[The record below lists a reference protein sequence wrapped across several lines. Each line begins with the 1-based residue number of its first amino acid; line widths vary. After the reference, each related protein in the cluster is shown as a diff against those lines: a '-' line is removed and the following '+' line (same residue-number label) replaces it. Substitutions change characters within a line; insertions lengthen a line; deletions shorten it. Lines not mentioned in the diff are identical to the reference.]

1 MENIKQRLSE
11 VAHSWVH
18 IGMITLFL
26 FGVQPSAIETQANA
40 LTAEVVKEETKNEKQ
55 LKKETLEKFSNTV
68 YKPSEMLT
76 DKELINLLWAVGFEV
91 CAQLKSDDSTKN
103 IPVIFITALN
113 ESADETKGFSVGGAD
128 FISKPF
134 HPEVVLARIQT
145 HIELQAAKEKSDTL
159 LKVLLPENVVNDLIN
174 NGKHIPEIHNNVS
187 ILFFDFVGFTNMTTQ
202 MNPQVLI
209 EELSGIFTDFD
220 EICSKHHATRIKTIG
235 DAYMATTGLG
245 TDDKNHAV
253 NLVNTAIDFINYLNN
268 RNQTAAYKWQ
278 CRIGVHSGSVIAGII
293 GKNRFA
299 YDILGDDVNIAAK
312 VESAGV
318 PMKVTI
324 TEATKQLC
332 PLLLQHVFLR
342 CD

>member
-1 MENIKQRLSE
+1 MEYVSPLPIVLVVDDAVENLQVLSGLLKDKYRIKIAKNGEKALE
-11 VAHSWVH
+11 
-18 IGMITLFL
+18 L
-26 FGVQPSAIETQANA
+26 ANA
-40 LTAEVVKEETKNEKQ
+40 SEKPNLILLDVVMPGM
-55 LKKETLEKFSNTV
+55 S
-68 YKPSEMLT
+68 
-76 DKELINLLWAVGFEV
+76 GFEV

-145 HIELQAAKEKSDTL
+145 HIELQAAKQKSDTL

-332 PLLLQHVFLR
+332 ANEFVSESIGKVMLKRRGEMELFVVTP
-342 CD
+342 

>member
-1 MENIKQRLSE
+1 MEYVNPLPIVLIVDDAVENLQVLSGLLKDKYRVKIAKNGE
-11 VAHSWVH
+11 KA
-18 IGMITLFL
+18 LEL
-26 FGVQPSAIETQANA
+26 ANA
-40 LTAEVVKEETKNEKQ
+40 SEKPNLILLDVVMPGM
-55 LKKETLEKFSNTV
+55 S
-68 YKPSEMLT
+68 
-76 DKELINLLWAVGFEV
+76 GFEV
-91 CAQLKSDDSTKN
+91 CAQLKSDESTKN

-113 ESADETKGFSVGGAD
+113 EATDETKGFSVGGAD
-128 FISKPF
+128 FIAKPF
-134 HPEVVLARIQT
+134 HPDVVLARIQT
-145 HIELQAAKEKSDTL
+145 HIELQAAKQKSDTL

-174 NGKHIPEIHNNVS
+174 TGKHIPEIHNNVS
-187 ILFFDFVGFTNMTTQ
+187 VLFFDFVGFTNMTTQ

-245 TDDKNHAV
+245 IDDKNHAV
-253 NLVNTAIDFINYLNN
+253 NLVNTGIDFINYLNQ
-268 RNQTAAYKWQ
+268 RNQTAEHKWQ
-278 CRIGVHSGSVIAGII
+278 CRIGIHSGSVIAGII

-332 PLLLQHVFLR
+332 GEQFISESIGKVMLKRRGEMELFVVTP
-342 CD
+342 

>member
-1 MENIKQRLSE
+1 LEYVSPLPIVLVVDDAVENLQVLSGLLKDKYRIKIAKNGEKALE
-11 VAHSWVH
+11 
-18 IGMITLFL
+18 L
-26 FGVQPSAIETQANA
+26 ANA
-40 LTAEVVKEETKNEKQ
+40 SEKPNLILLDVVMPGM
-55 LKKETLEKFSNTV
+55 S
-68 YKPSEMLT
+68 
-76 DKELINLLWAVGFEV
+76 GFEV
-91 CAQLKSDDSTKN
+91 CAQLKSDESTKN

-113 ESADETKGFSVGGAD
+113 EATDETKGFSVGGAD
-128 FISKPF
+128 FIAKPF

-145 HIELQAAKEKSDTL
+145 HIELQAAKQKSDTL

-174 NGKHIPEIHNNVS
+174 KGKHIPEIHNNVS

-245 TDDKNHAV
+245 TDDKNHSV

-268 RNQTAAYKWQ
+268 RNQTAEFKWQ
-278 CRIGVHSGSVIAGII
+278 CRIGIHSGSVIAGII

-332 PLLLQHVFLR
+332 ANEFVSESIGKVMLKRRGEMELFVVTP
-342 CD
+342 

>member
-1 MENIKQRLSE
+1 VDYVNPLPIVLIVDDAVENLQVLSGLLKDKYRVKIAKNGE
-11 VAHSWVH
+11 K
-18 IGMITLFL
+18 
-26 FGVQPSAIETQANA
+26 AIELANA
-40 LTAEVVKEETKNEKQ
+40 TEKPNLILLDVVMPGM
-55 LKKETLEKFSNTV
+55 S
-68 YKPSEMLT
+68 
-76 DKELINLLWAVGFEV
+76 GFEV

-245 TDDKNHAV
+245 ADDKNHAV
-253 NLVNTAIDFINYLNN
+253 NLVNTAIDFINYLNH
-268 RNQTAAYKWQ
+268 RNQTAEFKWQ
-278 CRIGVHSGSVIAGII
+278 CRIGIHSGSVIAGII

-332 PLLLQHVFLR
+332 ANDFVSESIGKVMLKRRGEMELFVVTP
-342 CD
+342 

>member
-1 MENIKQRLSE
+1 VDYVNPLPIVLIVDDAVENLQVLSGLLKDKYRVKIAKNGE
-11 VAHSWVH
+11 K
-18 IGMITLFL
+18 
-26 FGVQPSAIETQANA
+26 AIELANA
-40 LTAEVVKEETKNEKQ
+40 TEKPNLILLDVVMPGM
-55 LKKETLEKFSNTV
+55 S
-68 YKPSEMLT
+68 
-76 DKELINLLWAVGFEV
+76 GFEV

-113 ESADETKGFSVGGAD
+113 EATDETKGFSVGGAD
-128 FISKPF
+128 FIAKPF

-145 HIELQAAKEKSDTL
+145 HIELQAAKQKSDTL

-187 ILFFDFVGFTNMTTQ
+187 ILFFDFVGFTNMTTK

-268 RNQTAAYKWQ
+268 RNQTAEFKWQ
-278 CRIGVHSGSVIAGII
+278 CRIGIHSGSVIAGII

-332 PLLLQHVFLR
+332 ANEFVSESIGKVMLKRRGEMELFVVTP
-342 CD
+342 

>member
-1 MENIKQRLSE
+1 VDYVNPLPIVLIVDDAVENLQVLSGLLKDKYRVKIAKNGE
-11 VAHSWVH
+11 K
-18 IGMITLFL
+18 
-26 FGVQPSAIETQANA
+26 AIELANA
-40 LTAEVVKEETKNEKQ
+40 TEKPNLILLDVVMPGM
-55 LKKETLEKFSNTV
+55 S
-68 YKPSEMLT
+68 
-76 DKELINLLWAVGFEV
+76 GFEV

-145 HIELQAAKEKSDTL
+145 HIELQAAKQKSDTL
-159 LKVLLPENVVNDLIN
+159 LNVLLPENVVNDLIN

-332 PLLLQHVFLR
+332 ANEFVSESIGKVMLKRRGEMELFVVTP
-342 CD
+342 

>member
-1 MENIKQRLSE
+1 VDYVNTLPIVLIVDDAVENLQVLSGLLKDKYRVKIAKNGE
-11 VAHSWVH
+11 K
-18 IGMITLFL
+18 
-26 FGVQPSAIETQANA
+26 AIELANA
-40 LTAEVVKEETKNEKQ
+40 TEKPNLILLDVVMPGM
-55 LKKETLEKFSNTV
+55 S
-68 YKPSEMLT
+68 
-76 DKELINLLWAVGFEV
+76 GFEV

-145 HIELQAAKEKSDTL
+145 HIELQAAKQKSDTL

-268 RNQTAAYKWQ
+268 RNQTAEFKWQ
-278 CRIGVHSGSVIAGII
+278 CRIGIHSGSVIAGII

-332 PLLLQHVFLR
+332 ANEFVSESIGKVMLKRRGEMELFVVTP
-342 CD
+342 

>member
-1 MENIKQRLSE
+1 MDYLNPLPIVLIVDDAVENLQVLSGLLKDKYRVKIAKNGE
-11 VAHSWVH
+11 K
-18 IGMITLFL
+18 
-26 FGVQPSAIETQANA
+26 AIELANA
-40 LTAEVVKEETKNEKQ
+40 TEKPNLILLDVVMPGM
-55 LKKETLEKFSNTV
+55 S
-68 YKPSEMLT
+68 
-76 DKELINLLWAVGFEV
+76 GFEV

-174 NGKHIPEIHNNVS
+174 KGKHIPEIHNNVS

-332 PLLLQHVFLR
+332 ANEFVSESIGKVMLKRRGEMELFVVTP
-342 CD
+342 

>member
-1 MENIKQRLSE
+1 LEYVNPLPIVLIVDDAVENLQVLSGLLKDKYRVKIAKNGE
-11 VAHSWVH
+11 KA
-18 IGMITLFL
+18 LEL
-26 FGVQPSAIETQANA
+26 ANA
-40 LTAEVVKEETKNEKQ
+40 SEKPNLILLDVVMPGM
-55 LKKETLEKFSNTV
+55 S
-68 YKPSEMLT
+68 
-76 DKELINLLWAVGFEV
+76 GFEV
-91 CAQLKSDDSTKN
+91 CAQLKSDESTKN

-113 ESADETKGFSVGGAD
+113 EATDETKGFSVGGAD
-128 FISKPF
+128 FIAKPF

-145 HIELQAAKEKSDTL
+145 HIELQAAKQKSDTL

-174 NGKHIPEIHNNVS
+174 TGKHIPEIHNNVS
-187 ILFFDFVGFTNMTTQ
+187 VLFFDFVGFTNMTTQ

-253 NLVNTAIDFINYLNN
+253 NLVNTGIDFINYLNH
-268 RNQTAAYKWQ
+268 RNQTAEYKWQ
-278 CRIGVHSGSVIAGII
+278 CRIGIHSGSVIAGII

-332 PLLLQHVFLR
+332 GDQFIFESIGKVMLKRRGEMELFVVTP
-342 CD
+342 

>member
-1 MENIKQRLSE
+1 MEYVNPLPIVLIVDDAVENLQVLSGLLKDKYRVKIAKNGE
-11 VAHSWVH
+11 KA
-18 IGMITLFL
+18 LEL
-26 FGVQPSAIETQANA
+26 ANA
-40 LTAEVVKEETKNEKQ
+40 SEKPNLILLDVVMPGM
-55 LKKETLEKFSNTV
+55 S
-68 YKPSEMLT
+68 
-76 DKELINLLWAVGFEV
+76 GFEV
-91 CAQLKSDDSTKN
+91 CAQLKSDESTKN

-113 ESADETKGFSVGGAD
+113 EATDETKGFSVGGAD
-128 FISKPF
+128 FIAKPF
-134 HPEVVLARIQT
+134 HPDVVLARIQT
-145 HIELQAAKEKSDTL
+145 HIELQAAKQKSDTL

-174 NGKHIPEIHNNVS
+174 TGKHIPEIHNNVS
-187 ILFFDFVGFTNMTTQ
+187 VLFFDFVGFTNMTTQ

-253 NLVNTAIDFINYLNN
+253 NLVSTGIDFINYLNH
-268 RNQTAAYKWQ
+268 RNQTAEFKWQ
-278 CRIGVHSGSVIAGII
+278 CRIGIHSGSVIAGII

-332 PLLLQHVFLR
+332 GEQFISESIGKVMLKRRGEMELFVVTP
-342 CD
+342 

>member
-1 MENIKQRLSE
+1 LEYVSPLPIVLVVDDAVENLQVLSGLLKDKYRIKIAKNGEKALE
-11 VAHSWVH
+11 
-18 IGMITLFL
+18 L
-26 FGVQPSAIETQANA
+26 ANA
-40 LTAEVVKEETKNEKQ
+40 SEKPNLILLDVVMPGM
-55 LKKETLEKFSNTV
+55 S
-68 YKPSEMLT
+68 
-76 DKELINLLWAVGFEV
+76 GFEV
-91 CAQLKSDDSTKN
+91 CAQLKSDESTKN

-113 ESADETKGFSVGGAD
+113 EATDETKGFSVGGAD
-128 FISKPF
+128 FIAKPF

-145 HIELQAAKEKSDTL
+145 HIELQAAKQKSDTL

-174 NGKHIPEIHNNVS
+174 KGKHIPEIHNNVS

-253 NLVNTAIDFINYLNN
+253 NLVNTAIDFINYLNS

-332 PLLLQHVFLR
+332 ANEFISESIGKVMLKRRGEMELFVVTP
-342 CD
+342 

>member
-1 MENIKQRLSE
+1 MDYVNPLPIVLIVDDAVENLQVLSGLLKDKYRVKIAKNGE
-11 VAHSWVH
+11 K
-18 IGMITLFL
+18 
-26 FGVQPSAIETQANA
+26 AIELANA
-40 LTAEVVKEETKNEKQ
+40 TEKPNLILLDVVMPGM
-55 LKKETLEKFSNTV
+55 S
-68 YKPSEMLT
+68 
-76 DKELINLLWAVGFEV
+76 GFEV

-128 FISKPF
+128 FIAKPF

-145 HIELQAAKEKSDTL
+145 HIELQAAKQKSDTL

-278 CRIGVHSGSVIAGII
+278 CRIGIHSGSVIAGII

-332 PLLLQHVFLR
+332 ANEFVSESIGKVMLKRRGEMELFVVTP
-342 CD
+342 

>member
-1 MENIKQRLSE
+1 MDYVNPLPIVLIVDDAVENLQVLSGLLKDKYRVKIAKNGE
-11 VAHSWVH
+11 K
-18 IGMITLFL
+18 
-26 FGVQPSAIETQANA
+26 AIELANA
-40 LTAEVVKEETKNEKQ
+40 TEKPNLILLDVVMPGM
-55 LKKETLEKFSNTV
+55 S
-68 YKPSEMLT
+68 
-76 DKELINLLWAVGFEV
+76 GFEV

-145 HIELQAAKEKSDTL
+145 HIELQAAKQKSDTL

-245 TDDKNHAV
+245 NDDSNHAI
-253 NLVNTAIDFINYLNN
+253 NLVKTGIDFINYLNH
-268 RNQTAAYKWQ
+268 RNQTSAYKWQ

-332 PLLLQHVFLR
+332 ANEFVSESIGKVMLKRRGEMELFVVTP
-342 CD
+342 

>member
-1 MENIKQRLSE
+1 VDYVNPLPIVLIVDDAVENLQVLSGLLKDKYRVKIAKNGE
-11 VAHSWVH
+11 K
-18 IGMITLFL
+18 
-26 FGVQPSAIETQANA
+26 AIELANA
-40 LTAEVVKEETKNEKQ
+40 TEKPNLILLDVVMPGM
-55 LKKETLEKFSNTV
+55 S
-68 YKPSEMLT
+68 
-76 DKELINLLWAVGFEV
+76 GFEV

-332 PLLLQHVFLR
+332 ANEFVSESIGKVMLKRRGEMELFVVTP
-342 CD
+342 

>member
-1 MENIKQRLSE
+1 MDYVNPLPIVLIVDDAVEKLQVLSGLLKDKYRVKIAKNGE
-11 VAHSWVH
+11 K
-18 IGMITLFL
+18 
-26 FGVQPSAIETQANA
+26 AIELANA
-40 LTAEVVKEETKNEKQ
+40 TEKPNLILLDVVMPGM
-55 LKKETLEKFSNTV
+55 S
-68 YKPSEMLT
+68 
-76 DKELINLLWAVGFEV
+76 GFEV

-324 TEATKQLC
+324 TEASKQLC
-332 PLLLQHVFLR
+332 ANEFVSESIGKVMLKRRGEMELFVVTP
-342 CD
+342 

>member
-1 MENIKQRLSE
+1 VDYVNPLPIVLIVDDAVENLQVLSGLLKDKYRVKIAKNGE
-11 VAHSWVH
+11 K
-18 IGMITLFL
+18 
-26 FGVQPSAIETQANA
+26 AIELANA
-40 LTAEVVKEETKNEKQ
+40 TEKPNLILLDVVMPGM
-55 LKKETLEKFSNTV
+55 S
-68 YKPSEMLT
+68 
-76 DKELINLLWAVGFEV
+76 GFEV

-145 HIELQAAKEKSDTL
+145 HIELQAVKEKSDTL

-332 PLLLQHVFLR
+332 ANEFVSESIGKVMLKRRGEMELFVVTP
-342 CD
+342 

>member
-1 MENIKQRLSE
+1 VDYVNPLPIVLIVDDAVENLQVLSGLLKDKYRVKIAKNGE
-11 VAHSWVH
+11 K
-18 IGMITLFL
+18 
-26 FGVQPSAIETQANA
+26 AIELANA
-40 LTAEVVKEETKNEKQ
+40 TEKPNLILLDVVMPGM
-55 LKKETLEKFSNTV
+55 S
-68 YKPSEMLT
+68 
-76 DKELINLLWAVGFEV
+76 GFEV

-145 HIELQAAKEKSDTL
+145 HIELQAAKQKSDTL

-174 NGKHIPEIHNNVS
+174 TGKHIPEIHNNVS
-187 ILFFDFVGFTNMTTQ
+187 VLFFDFVGFTNMTTQ

-253 NLVNTAIDFINYLNN
+253 NLVNTGIDFINYLNH
-268 RNQTAAYKWQ
+268 RNQTAEYKWQ
-278 CRIGVHSGSVIAGII
+278 CRIGIHSGSVIAGII

-332 PLLLQHVFLR
+332 GDQFIFESIGKVMLKRRGEMELFVVTP
-342 CD
+342 

>member
-1 MENIKQRLSE
+1 MDYVNPLPIVLIVDDAVENLQVLSGLLKDKYRVKIAKNGE
-11 VAHSWVH
+11 K
-18 IGMITLFL
+18 
-26 FGVQPSAIETQANA
+26 AIELANA
-40 LTAEVVKEETKNEKQ
+40 TEKPNLILLDVVMPGM
-55 LKKETLEKFSNTV
+55 S
-68 YKPSEMLT
+68 
-76 DKELINLLWAVGFEV
+76 GFEV

-145 HIELQAAKEKSDTL
+145 HIELQAAKQKSDTL

-245 TDDKNHAV
+245 NDDKNHAV
-253 NLVNTAIDFINYLNN
+253 NLVNTAIDFIKYLNN
-268 RNQTAAYKWQ
+268 RNQTAEFKWQ
-278 CRIGVHSGSVIAGII
+278 CRIGIHSGSVIAGII

-332 PLLLQHVFLR
+332 ANEFVSESIGKVMLKRRGEMELFVVTP
-342 CD
+342 

>member
-1 MENIKQRLSE
+1 MDYVNPLPIVLIVDDAVENLQVLSGLLKDKYRVKIAKNGE
-11 VAHSWVH
+11 KA
-18 IGMITLFL
+18 LEL
-26 FGVQPSAIETQANA
+26 ANA
-40 LTAEVVKEETKNEKQ
+40 SEKPNLILLDVVMPGM
-55 LKKETLEKFSNTV
+55 S
-68 YKPSEMLT
+68 
-76 DKELINLLWAVGFEV
+76 GFEV

-245 TDDKNHAV
+245 ADDKNHAV
-253 NLVNTAIDFINYLNN
+253 NLVNTAIDFINYLNH
-268 RNQTAAYKWQ
+268 RNQTAEFKWQ
-278 CRIGVHSGSVIAGII
+278 CRIGIHSGSVIAGII

-332 PLLLQHVFLR
+332 ANDFVSESIGKVMLKRRGEMELFVVTP
-342 CD
+342 

>member
-1 MENIKQRLSE
+1 LEYVNPLPIVLIVDDAVENLQVLSGLLKDKYRVKIAKNGE
-11 VAHSWVH
+11 KA
-18 IGMITLFL
+18 LEL
-26 FGVQPSAIETQANA
+26 ANA
-40 LTAEVVKEETKNEKQ
+40 TEKPNLILLDVVMPGM
-55 LKKETLEKFSNTV
+55 S
-68 YKPSEMLT
+68 
-76 DKELINLLWAVGFEV
+76 GFEV
-91 CAQLKSDDSTKN
+91 CAQLKSDESTKN

-113 ESADETKGFSVGGAD
+113 EATDETKGFSVGGAD
-128 FISKPF
+128 FIAKPF

-145 HIELQAAKEKSDTL
+145 HIELQAAKQKSDTL

-174 NGKHIPEIHNNVS
+174 TGKHIPEIHNNVS
-187 ILFFDFVGFTNMTTQ
+187 VLFFDFVGFTNMTTQ

-253 NLVNTAIDFINYLNN
+253 NLVNTGIDFINYLNH
-268 RNQTAAYKWQ
+268 RNQTAEYKWQ
-278 CRIGVHSGSVIAGII
+278 CRIGIHSGSVIAGII

-332 PLLLQHVFLR
+332 GDQFIFESIGKVMLKRRGEMELFVVTP
-342 CD
+342 

>member
-1 MENIKQRLSE
+1 MDYVNPLPIVLIVDDAVENLQVLSGLLKDKYRVKIAKNGE
-11 VAHSWVH
+11 K
-18 IGMITLFL
+18 
-26 FGVQPSAIETQANA
+26 AIELANA
-40 LTAEVVKEETKNEKQ
+40 TEKPNLILLDVVMPGM
-55 LKKETLEKFSNTV
+55 S
-68 YKPSEMLT
+68 
-76 DKELINLLWAVGFEV
+76 GFEV

-113 ESADETKGFSVGGAD
+113 EATDETKGFSVGGAD
-128 FISKPF
+128 FIAKPF

-145 HIELQAAKEKSDTL
+145 HIELQAAKQKSDTL

-187 ILFFDFVGFTNMTTQ
+187 ILFFDFVGFTNMTTK

-268 RNQTAAYKWQ
+268 RNQTAEFKWQ
-278 CRIGVHSGSVIAGII
+278 CRIGIHSGSVIAGII

-332 PLLLQHVFLR
+332 ANEFVSESIGKVMLKRRGEMELFVVTP
-342 CD
+342 

>member
-1 MENIKQRLSE
+1 MDYVNPLPIVLIVDDAVENLQVLSGLLKDKYRVKIAKNGE
-11 VAHSWVH
+11 K
-18 IGMITLFL
+18 
-26 FGVQPSAIETQANA
+26 AIELANA
-40 LTAEVVKEETKNEKQ
+40 TEKPNLILLDVVMPGM
-55 LKKETLEKFSNTV
+55 S
-68 YKPSEMLT
+68 
-76 DKELINLLWAVGFEV
+76 GFEV

-253 NLVNTAIDFINYLNN
+253 NLVNTAIDFINYLNH
-268 RNQTAAYKWQ
+268 RNQTAEFKWQ

-332 PLLLQHVFLR
+332 ANEFVSESIGKVMLKRRGEMELFVVTP
-342 CD
+342 

>member
-1 MENIKQRLSE
+1 VDYVNPLPIVLIVDDAVENLQVLSGLLKDKYRVKIAKNGE
-11 VAHSWVH
+11 K
-18 IGMITLFL
+18 
-26 FGVQPSAIETQANA
+26 AIEIANA
-40 LTAEVVKEETKNEKQ
+40 TEKPNLILLDVVMPGM
-55 LKKETLEKFSNTV
+55 S
-68 YKPSEMLT
+68 
-76 DKELINLLWAVGFEV
+76 GFEV

-145 HIELQAAKEKSDTL
+145 HIELQAAKQKSDTL

-278 CRIGVHSGSVIAGII
+278 CRIGIHSGSVIAGII

-332 PLLLQHVFLR
+332 ANEFISESIGKVMLKRRGEMELFVVTP
-342 CD
+342 

>member
-1 MENIKQRLSE
+1 MDYVNPLPIVLIVDDAVENLQVLSGLLKDNYRVKIAKNGE
-11 VAHSWVH
+11 K
-18 IGMITLFL
+18 
-26 FGVQPSAIETQANA
+26 AIELANA
-40 LTAEVVKEETKNEKQ
+40 TEKPNLILLDVVMPGM
-55 LKKETLEKFSNTV
+55 S
-68 YKPSEMLT
+68 
-76 DKELINLLWAVGFEV
+76 GFEV

-113 ESADETKGFSVGGAD
+113 QSADETKGFSVGGAD

-145 HIELQAAKEKSDTL
+145 HIELQAAKQKSDTL

-174 NGKHIPEIHNNVS
+174 KGKHIPEIHNNVS

-245 TDDKNHAV
+245 TNDKNHAV
-253 NLVNTAIDFINYLNN
+253 NLVNTAIDFINYLNS
-268 RNQTAAYKWQ
+268 RNQTATYKWQ

-332 PLLLQHVFLR
+332 ENEFVSESIGKVMLKRRGEMELFVVTP
-342 CD
+342 

>member
-1 MENIKQRLSE
+1 MEYVNPLPIVLIVDDAVENLQVLSGLLKDKYRVKIAKNGE
-11 VAHSWVH
+11 KA
-18 IGMITLFL
+18 LEL
-26 FGVQPSAIETQANA
+26 ANA
-40 LTAEVVKEETKNEKQ
+40 TEKPNLILLDVVMPGM
-55 LKKETLEKFSNTV
+55 S
-68 YKPSEMLT
+68 
-76 DKELINLLWAVGFEV
+76 GFEV
-91 CAQLKSDDSTKN
+91 CAQLKSDESSKN

-113 ESADETKGFSVGGAD
+113 EATDETKGFSVGGAD
-128 FISKPF
+128 FIAKPF
-134 HPEVVLARIQT
+134 HPDVVLARIQT
-145 HIELQAAKEKSDTL
+145 HIELQAAKQKSDTL

-174 NGKHIPEIHNNVS
+174 TGKHIPEIHNNVS
-187 ILFFDFVGFTNMTTQ
+187 VLFFDFVGFTNMTTQ

-245 TDDKNHAV
+245 TDDKSHAV
-253 NLVNTAIDFINYLNN
+253 NLVNTGIDFINYLNH
-268 RNQTAAYKWQ
+268 RNQTAEYKWQ
-278 CRIGVHSGSVIAGII
+278 CRIGIHSGSVIAGII

-332 PLLLQHVFLR
+332 GEQFISESIGKVMLKRRGEMELFVVTP
-342 CD
+342 

>member
-1 MENIKQRLSE
+1 VDYVNPLPIVLIVDDAVENLQVLSGLLKDKYRVKIAKNGE
-11 VAHSWVH
+11 K
-18 IGMITLFL
+18 
-26 FGVQPSAIETQANA
+26 AIELANA
-40 LTAEVVKEETKNEKQ
+40 TEKPNLILLDVVMPGM
-55 LKKETLEKFSNTV
+55 S
-68 YKPSEMLT
+68 
-76 DKELINLLWAVGFEV
+76 GFEV

-145 HIELQAAKEKSDTL
+145 HIELQAAKQKSDTL

-245 TDDKNHAV
+245 NDDKNHAV
-253 NLVNTAIDFINYLNN
+253 NLVNTAIDFIKYLNN
-268 RNQTAAYKWQ
+268 RNQTAEFKWQ
-278 CRIGVHSGSVIAGII
+278 CRIGIHSGSVIAGII

-332 PLLLQHVFLR
+332 ANEFVSESIGKVMLKRRGEMELFVVTP
-342 CD
+342 

>member
-1 MENIKQRLSE
+1 MEYVNPLPIVLIVDDAVENLQVLSGLLKDKYRVKIAKNGE
-11 VAHSWVH
+11 KA
-18 IGMITLFL
+18 LEL
-26 FGVQPSAIETQANA
+26 ANA
-40 LTAEVVKEETKNEKQ
+40 TEKPNLILLDVVMPGM
-55 LKKETLEKFSNTV
+55 S
-68 YKPSEMLT
+68 
-76 DKELINLLWAVGFEV
+76 GFEV
-91 CAQLKSDDSTKN
+91 CAQLKSDESTKN

-113 ESADETKGFSVGGAD
+113 EATDETKGFSVGGAD
-128 FISKPF
+128 FIAKPF

-145 HIELQAAKEKSDTL
+145 HIELQAAKQKSDTL

-174 NGKHIPEIHNNVS
+174 TGKHIPEIHNNVS
-187 ILFFDFVGFTNMTTQ
+187 VLFFDFVGFTNMTTQ

-253 NLVNTAIDFINYLNN
+253 NLVNTGIDFINYLNH
-268 RNQTAAYKWQ
+268 RNQTAEYKWQ
-278 CRIGVHSGSVIAGII
+278 CRIGIHSGSVIAGII

-332 PLLLQHVFLR
+332 GDQFIFESIGKVMLKRRGEMELFVVTP
-342 CD
+342 

>member
-1 MENIKQRLSE
+1 MDYVNPLPIVLIVDDAAENLQVLSGLLKDKYRVKIAKNGE
-11 VAHSWVH
+11 K
-18 IGMITLFL
+18 
-26 FGVQPSAIETQANA
+26 AIELTNA
-40 LTAEVVKEETKNEKQ
+40 TEKPNLILLDVVMPGM
-55 LKKETLEKFSNTV
+55 S
-68 YKPSEMLT
+68 
-76 DKELINLLWAVGFEV
+76 GFEV

-128 FISKPF
+128 FIAKPF

-145 HIELQAAKEKSDTL
+145 HIELQAAKQKSDTL

-174 NGKHIPEIHNNVS
+174 KGKHIPEIHNNVS

-202 MNPQVLI
+202 MNPQDLI

-245 TDDKNHAV
+245 NDDSNHAI
-253 NLVNTAIDFINYLNN
+253 NLVKTGIDFINYLNH
-268 RNQTAAYKWQ
+268 RNQTSAYKWQ
-278 CRIGVHSGSVIAGII
+278 CRIGIHSGSVIAGII

-332 PLLLQHVFLR
+332 ANEFVSESIGKVMLKRRGEMELFVVTP
-342 CD
+342 

>member
-1 MENIKQRLSE
+1 MEYVNPLPIVLIVDDAVENLQVLSGLLKDKYRVKIAKNGE
-11 VAHSWVH
+11 KA
-18 IGMITLFL
+18 LEL
-26 FGVQPSAIETQANA
+26 ANA
-40 LTAEVVKEETKNEKQ
+40 SEKPNLILLDVVMPGM
-55 LKKETLEKFSNTV
+55 S
-68 YKPSEMLT
+68 
-76 DKELINLLWAVGFEV
+76 GFEV
-91 CAQLKSDDSTKN
+91 CAQLKSDESTKN

-113 ESADETKGFSVGGAD
+113 EATDETKGFSVGGAD
-128 FISKPF
+128 FIAKPF
-134 HPEVVLARIQT
+134 HPDVVLARIQT
-145 HIELQAAKEKSDTL
+145 HIELQAAKQKSDTL

-174 NGKHIPEIHNNVS
+174 TGKHIPEIHNNVS
-187 ILFFDFVGFTNMTTQ
+187 VLFFDFVGFTNMTTQ

-245 TDDKNHAV
+245 TDDKSHAV
-253 NLVNTAIDFINYLNN
+253 NLVNTGIDFINYLNH
-268 RNQTAAYKWQ
+268 RNQTAEYKWQ
-278 CRIGVHSGSVIAGII
+278 CRIGIHSGSVIAGII

-332 PLLLQHVFLR
+332 GEQFISESIGKVMLKRRGEMELFVVTP
-342 CD
+342 

>member
-1 MENIKQRLSE
+1 VDYVNPLPIVLIVDDAVENLQVLSGLLKDKYRVKIAKNGE
-11 VAHSWVH
+11 K
-18 IGMITLFL
+18 
-26 FGVQPSAIETQANA
+26 AIELANA
-40 LTAEVVKEETKNEKQ
+40 TEKPNLILLDVVMPGM
-55 LKKETLEKFSNTV
+55 S
-68 YKPSEMLT
+68 
-76 DKELINLLWAVGFEV
+76 GFEV

-145 HIELQAAKEKSDTL
+145 HIELQAAKQKSDTL

-245 TDDKNHAV
+245 NNDSNHAI
-253 NLVNTAIDFINYLNN
+253 NLVKTGIDFINYLNH
-268 RNQTAAYKWQ
+268 RNQTSAYKWQ

-332 PLLLQHVFLR
+332 ANEFVSESIGKVMLKRRGEMELFVVTP
-342 CD
+342 

>member
-1 MENIKQRLSE
+1 
-11 VAHSWVH
+11 
-18 IGMITLFL
+18 
-26 FGVQPSAIETQANA
+26 
-40 LTAEVVKEETKNEKQ
+40 
-55 LKKETLEKFSNTV
+55 
-68 YKPSEMLT
+68 
-76 DKELINLLWAVGFEV
+76 
-91 CAQLKSDDSTKN
+91 
-103 IPVIFITALN
+103 
-113 ESADETKGFSVGGAD
+113 
-128 FISKPF
+128 
-134 HPEVVLARIQT
+134 VVLARIQT
-145 HIELQAAKEKSDTL
+145 HIELQAAKQKSDTL

-245 TDDKNHAV
+245 NNDSNHAI
-253 NLVNTAIDFINYLNN
+253 NLVKTGIDFINYLNH
-268 RNQTAAYKWQ
+268 RNQTSAYKWQ
-278 CRIGVHSGSVIAGII
+278 CRIGIHSGSVIAGII

-332 PLLLQHVFLR
+332 ANEFVLESIGKVMLKRRGEMELFVVTP
-342 CD
+342 

>member
-1 MENIKQRLSE
+1 MDYVNPLPIVLIVDDAVENLQVLSGLLKDKYRVKIAKNGE
-11 VAHSWVH
+11 K
-18 IGMITLFL
+18 
-26 FGVQPSAIETQANA
+26 AIELANA
-40 LTAEVVKEETKNEKQ
+40 TEKPNLILLDVVMPGM
-55 LKKETLEKFSNTV
+55 S
-68 YKPSEMLT
+68 
-76 DKELINLLWAVGFEV
+76 GFEV

-245 TDDKNHAV
+245 ADDKNHAV
-253 NLVNTAIDFINYLNN
+253 NLVNTAIDFINYLNH
-268 RNQTAAYKWQ
+268 RNQTAEFKWQ
-278 CRIGVHSGSVIAGII
+278 CRIGIHSGSVIAGII

-332 PLLLQHVFLR
+332 ANDFVSESIGKVMLKRRGEMELFVVTP
-342 CD
+342 

>member
-1 MENIKQRLSE
+1 MDYVNPLPIVLIVDDAVENLQVLSGLLKDKYRVKIAKNGE
-11 VAHSWVH
+11 K
-18 IGMITLFL
+18 
-26 FGVQPSAIETQANA
+26 AIELANA
-40 LTAEVVKEETKNEKQ
+40 TEKPNLILLDVVMPGM
-55 LKKETLEKFSNTV
+55 S
-68 YKPSEMLT
+68 
-76 DKELINLLWAVGFEV
+76 GFEV

-145 HIELQAAKEKSDTL
+145 HIELQAAKQKSDTL

-324 TEATKQLC
+324 TEASKQLC
-332 PLLLQHVFLR
+332 ANEFVSESIGKVMLKRRGEMELFVVTP
-342 CD
+342 

>member
-1 MENIKQRLSE
+1 MEYVNPLPIVLIVDDAVENLQVLSGLLKDKYRIKIAKSGEKALE
-11 VAHSWVH
+11 
-18 IGMITLFL
+18 L
-26 FGVQPSAIETQANA
+26 ANA
-40 LTAEVVKEETKNEKQ
+40 LEKPHLILLDVVMPGI
-55 LKKETLEKFSNTV
+55 S
-68 YKPSEMLT
+68 
-76 DKELINLLWAVGFEV
+76 GFEV

-113 ESADETKGFSVGGAD
+113 EATDETKGFSVGGAD

-145 HIELQAAKEKSDTL
+145 HIDLQAAKQKSDTL
-159 LKVLLPENVVNDLIN
+159 LKVLLPENVINDLIN
-174 NGKHIPEIHNNVS
+174 KGKHIPEIHSNIS

-202 MNPQVLI
+202 MNPQLLI

-220 EICSKHHATRIKTIG
+220 EICSKHKAIRIKTIG
-235 DAYMATTGLG
+235 DAYMATTGLSP
-245 TDDKNHAV
+245 DDKNHAV
-253 NLVNTAIDFINYLNN
+253 NLVNTGIDFINYLNH
-268 RNQTAAYKWQ
+268 RNQTAEHKWQ
-278 CRIGVHSGSVIAGII
+278 CRIGIHSGSVIAGII

-332 PLLLQHVFLR
+332 GEQFISESIGKVMLKRRGEMELFVVTP
-342 CD
+342 

>member
-1 MENIKQRLSE
+1 MDYVNPLPIVLIVDDAVENLQVLSGLLKDKYRVKIAKNGE
-11 VAHSWVH
+11 KA
-18 IGMITLFL
+18 LEL
-26 FGVQPSAIETQANA
+26 ANA
-40 LTAEVVKEETKNEKQ
+40 SEKPNLILLDVVMPGM
-55 LKKETLEKFSNTV
+55 S
-68 YKPSEMLT
+68 
-76 DKELINLLWAVGFEV
+76 GFEV
-91 CAQLKSDDSTKN
+91 CAQLKSDESTKN

-113 ESADETKGFSVGGAD
+113 EATDETKGFSVGGAD
-128 FISKPF
+128 FIAKPF
-134 HPEVVLARIQT
+134 HPDVVLARIQT
-145 HIELQAAKEKSDTL
+145 HIELQAAKQKSDTL

-174 NGKHIPEIHNNVS
+174 TGKHIPEIHNNVS
-187 ILFFDFVGFTNMTTQ
+187 VLFFDFVGFTNMTTQ

-245 TDDKNHAV
+245 TDGKNHAV

-332 PLLLQHVFLR
+332 ANEFVSESIGKVMLKRRGEMELFVVTP
-342 CD
+342 

>member
-1 MENIKQRLSE
+1 MDYVNPLPIVLIVDDAVENLQVLSGLLKDKYRVKIAKNGE
-11 VAHSWVH
+11 K
-18 IGMITLFL
+18 
-26 FGVQPSAIETQANA
+26 AIELANA
-40 LTAEVVKEETKNEKQ
+40 TEKPNLILLDVVMPGM
-55 LKKETLEKFSNTV
+55 S
-68 YKPSEMLT
+68 
-76 DKELINLLWAVGFEV
+76 GFEV

-332 PLLLQHVFLR
+332 ANEFVSESIGKVMLKRRGEMELFVVTP
-342 CD
+342 